1 MLPTFIITQS
11 QLLYEVITMTND
23 NYTTLSKEE
32 MYLPWRGESYQMM
45 NTNICVV
52 YMKPSISVCF
62 LTMS

>member
-32 MYLPWRGESYQMM
+32 MYLPWRGKV
-45 NTNICVV
+45 IR
-52 YMKPSISVCF
+52 
-62 LTMS
+62 